1 MVFIGNGNDS
11 GYKNTMK
18 KQIYSKYIL
27 ALTDLCFFT
36 LSLLLSII
44 LLFYISNDFETYV
57 PLNEVSDRLTIHF
70 SLVCFG
76 VLWFWLRLRHYTYRK
91 PFWFELKEILR
102 TLLIL
107 AVMELAII
115 GFSKLYFSRYLWAT
129 VWLTSFLLV
138 PLGRIYLK
146 KWLIKRKFYLKKTII
161 IGGGENAI
169 DAYRALQSEPY
180 LGLNVKY
187 FVSDKPS
194 IELLKL
200 GIPVIQNFEKG
211 LWKLVSD
218 KSDQFI
224 IALDD
229 NDVEERDKWLRYLS
243 KQNYRSV
250 SVIPSLRGLP
260 LYSTDMSFLFSY
272 DVILLRI
279 NHNLAKRSSRLIKR
293 SVDIVLSSV
302 GLVILAPLFVWL
314 AVKIRQDGGKAIYE
328 HKRIG
333 QNGKIFSCLKFR
345 TMVLNSE
352 EVLQNLLR
360 NDPLAKAEW
369 ERDFK
374 LKDDPRITP
383 IGYFLRRTSLD
394 ELPQLWN
401 VLKGDMSLVG
411 PRPVVK
417 EELARYHDEVEYYLM
432 AKPGMTGLWQ
442 VSGRNDVDYA
452 KRVYFDTWYVKNWSL
467 WNDVVILFKT
477 MTILITK
484 KGAY

>member
-1 MVFIGNGNDS
+1 MQKNELKCKLFIMLNDFFWLLFSFFIGN
-11 GYKNTMK
+11 
-18 KQIYSKYIL
+18 YIL
-27 ALTDLCFFT
+27 Y
-36 LSLLLSII
+36 
-44 LLFYISNDFETYV
+44 LFVDDFELYL
-57 PLNEVSDRLTIHF
+57 PFSEWKDRLFLTFTI
-70 SLVCFG
+70 CGFG
-76 VLWFWLRLRHYTYRK
+76 ILWFWLRLRHYTYRK

-452 KRVYFDTWYVKNWSL
+452 KRVYFDAWYVKNWSL